1 MLMGLSRLA
10 KIQLFGL
17 ISLFAAWQSY
27 QFALSV
33 NLRVSDPELALQRD
47 PDDAIALAKVVKN
60 KSREAEE
67 YVSDAADTSRA
78 IQSLIGNPLSR
89 SSLRIIGMNESSA
102 GDAQKAFAAMSL
114 ASKVSRRDTTA
125 QVWLLERAAA
135 DNDFEAIL
143 RHYDAAM
150 SVTPELG
157 PVLQPVMVDALQY
170 QDVRDAMVGYV
181 NRQARWMPGF
191 LNLASREA
199 ALEDVIDLTAPIAV
213 ALSGEE
219 YEKSI
224 ARIIYRAAQDG
235 DWEGAMDYAE
245 AVWADFDAGAFSES
259 APNKTTLD
267 KRLGLLAWELFED
280 NGIQASLDMNGGVQV
295 TIRPLARGT
304 VVRRHIPV
312 KGGQTY
318 TLTQRV
324 NFDGASGA
332 RLAWRGDC
340 VTTTASSRVWEQT
353 LPSAARMTTYRSSLN
368 IPEDCSILAL
378 SLEGNGADG
387 QQNVYAKFDEISF
400 ES

>member
-1 MLMGLSRLA
+1 
-10 KIQLFGL
+10 
-17 ISLFAAWQSY
+17 
-27 QFALSV
+27 
-33 NLRVSDPELALQRD
+33 
-47 PDDAIALAKVVKN
+47 
-60 KSREAEE
+60 
-67 YVSDAADTSRA
+67 
-78 IQSLIGNPLSR
+78 
-89 SSLRIIGMNESSA
+89 MNESLA

-213 ALSGEE
+213 ALSAEE

-245 AVWADFDAGAFSES
+245 AVWADFEDAYNRRHLGTLLES
-259 APNKTTLD
+259 TQSQQSNSSISSNNPRN
-267 KRLGLLAWELFED
+267 LLLTAQASVRRQSLRARQM
-280 NGIQASLDMNGGVQV
+280 IQAVLVSDEIVEADRIHDDCDDDNMIFPSNVEQMEMMEEMLEEKEEEVRIMEERYRRRERVWMVAV
-295 TIRPLARGT
+295 TILVLA
-304 VVRRHIPV
+304 VIA
-312 KGGQTY
+312 
-318 TLTQRV
+318 LI
-324 NFDGASGA
+324 
-332 RLAWRGDC
+332 
-340 VTTTASSRVWEQT
+340 VTMVIINR
-353 LPSAARMTTYRSSLN
+353 
-368 IPEDCSILAL
+368 
-378 SLEGNGADG
+378 
-387 QQNVYAKFDEISF
+387 
-400 ES
+400 